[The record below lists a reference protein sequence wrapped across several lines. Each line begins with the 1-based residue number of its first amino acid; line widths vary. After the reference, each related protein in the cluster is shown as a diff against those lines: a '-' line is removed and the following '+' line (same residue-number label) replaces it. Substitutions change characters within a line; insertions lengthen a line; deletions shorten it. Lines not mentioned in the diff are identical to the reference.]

1 MKVALISKVYQ
12 KIEELLF
19 FQPNNY
25 HGKNNKLRSHLM
37 FHEANEIL

>member
-1 MKVALISKVYQ
+1 MKVALIPKVYQ
-12 KIEELLF
+12 KIEELF
-19 FQPNNY
+19 FQPINY